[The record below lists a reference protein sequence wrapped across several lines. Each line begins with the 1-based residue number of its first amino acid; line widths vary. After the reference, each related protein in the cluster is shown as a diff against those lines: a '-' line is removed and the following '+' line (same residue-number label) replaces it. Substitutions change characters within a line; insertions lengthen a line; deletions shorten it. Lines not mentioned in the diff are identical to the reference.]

1 MSFDE
6 VIMFGDVILQC
17 FALAAK
23 LTEIKD
29 ALCLGTMRG
38 REHKTLLN
46 GNHTKIIKT
55 LTCYLCPNV
64 HPGLLGSLS
73 RSKGGFETMVSN

>member
-6 VIMFGDVILQC
+6 VIMLGDVILQC

-23 LTEIKD
+23 LTEIKH
-29 ALCLGTMRG
+29 ALYLGTIRG
-38 REHKTLLN
+38 RKHKILLN
-46 GNHTKIIKT
+46 GKHTKIIKT
-55 LTCYLCPNV
+55 LTCYLYPNV
-64 HPGLLGSLS
+64 HPGLLGSSS